1 MTPYHKIIAT
11 ILFFASLFT
20 ATINLSAANTTT
32 SNSIKTQ
39 SSQVQETKK
48 VLKKKLS
55 LDYTNPKFETDLNK
69 DQKEAILTALK
80 KWKGELPVDNAFTV
94 TSIASLKT
102 ENTDINSKVKKSKK
116 ETPNAQVV
124 YMWAKSAN
132 PNWEKDRIPTGEES
146 EEGDPRFIRTEFNV
160 LLKQTKNGKYKA
172 SIERDIEVK
181 NESIDISET
190 PADEKIYQDLFAT
203 NLADNALTAITD
215 VLVEPNDV
223 ISSLS
228 SIGSN
233 FLSSSLSSSNQSNS
247 SAISSTT
254 SQAISSTYVQ
264 SSNSNNSSSMKSI
277 SFLDILFGSVKA
289 SAENYSWPWKSGDR
303 WYVGQSWHECQ
314 PYYGGGNN
322 YNDLTT
328 TGCALDI
335 APYNGVSSDILAPIS
350 GTVKRACGD
359 QLQSSLQIGQVSILH
374 LETNSNIVNNP
385 QGVNVSKSTKIGRV
399 FTPPNRPY
407 DTTFGTSY
415 RYYWFQ
421 YSDGSWFF
429 RTPCGETGGTHIH
442 LRMEP
447 ITETYN
453 GSRVYQGNMLISG
466 ENIQG
471 STSYRN
477 GNTSSLFTSDNT
489 PPVATPTRPPVY
501 NNNPGTIDLRG
512 NPQTWSLDVQNYG
525 ELNGNGTY
533 DQTPVNM
540 IYRPNSANNAQ
551 KWQYYPNTKE
561 IKGMN
566 DMCLEAGFANEGD
579 FARVQTCSNNSNQ
592 KWTFNSNKTLSIDY
606 TNRCL
611 QYENQYSG
619 VNNFHLVVRNCSAG
633 GNQIWD
639 GNGMNIPAAIIDS
652 NINTVLPPQADYN
665 WAMDDRCGTAD
676 NTQVV
681 MRGRNNGDCQKMRY
695 NVSNQTITNPYAK
708 CLDAGNVN
716 DTNNNWLRFSTCN
729 NGNNQ
734 KWKQETQS
742 AGGRIWSLQKNSAN
756 QTLCIEYQS
765 LTDQYG
771 LNVVPC
777 NGNQGQKWY
786 ADVLNPYSESIP
798 STLPP
803 TLTLKAFLSGP
814 YNTAN
819 ANMNKGLNPNIL
831 PLNEPYCVT
840 PWNYCGG
847 ETIATRANINSSF
860 VDWVL
865 VEIRNNSGA
874 IVQQKAG
881 LISQSGYVY
890 DINGN
895 TLTIP
900 NITSSGNY
908 KVIIKHRNHIA
919 VSMNNINFTPGNN
932 TNLNFTNNVSVTASN
947 QCLVATGVYALC
959 LGDVN
964 KDTYID
970 ASDRTIVANAS
981 EYANTYSQNDVN
993 LDGSIDAIDRS
1004 KMQTIQDRVTNI

>member
-11 ILFFASLFT
+11 ILFVASIFT
-20 ATINLSAANTTT
+20 ATINLSAANSTN
-32 SNSIKTQ
+32 SNSSKIQ

-102 ENTDINSKVKKSKK
+102 DTNETTSKVKKSKK

-124 YMWAKSAN
+124 YMWARSVN
-132 PNWEKDRIPTGEES
+132 PNWSKDRIPTGEES

-172 SIERDIEVK
+172 SIERDVEVK

-203 NLADNALTAITD
+203 NLADNALTATTD
-215 VLVEPNDV
+215 VLIE
-223 ISSLS
+223 
-228 SIGSN
+228 SN
-233 FLSSSLSSSNQSNS
+233 EATSSSNS
-247 SAISSTT
+247 SSSSISSTT
-254 SQAISSTYVQ
+254 SQVLSTASEQ
-264 SSNSNNSSSMKSI
+264 STNSNNSSAIKSL
-277 SFLDILFGSVKA
+277 SFLDILFGTPKV
-289 SAENYSWPWKSGDR
+289 SAGEYDYSLPWKSGDY
-303 WYVGQSWHECQ
+303 WATSQSWHECYS
-314 PYYGGGNN
+314 YYTVN
-322 YNDLTT
+322 TVS
-328 TGCALDI
+328 GCAFDLY
-335 APYNGVSSDILAPIS
+335 PYNGASSKIIAPIS
-350 GTVKRACGD
+350 GTITRVCNDGVQSQVK
-359 QLQSSLQIGQVSILH
+359 IGNLSMLHLNANLDINPTTSGVSI
-374 LETNSNIVNNP
+374 
-385 QGVNVSKSTKIGRV
+385 SKSTSIGDIY
-399 FTPPNRPY
+399 PY
-407 DTTFGTSY
+407 AIPA
-415 RYYWFQ
+415 
-421 YSDGSWFF
+421 GSV
-429 RTPCGETGGTHIH
+429 TYQCGVSTAAHVH
-442 LRMEP
+442 LKMSS
-447 ITETYN
+447 IGANN
-453 GSRVYQGNMLISG
+453 GSFSFDSHTFYGNQDYS
-466 ENIQG
+466 NKAF
-471 STSYRN
+471 R
-477 GNTSSLFTSDNT
+477 SSNT
-489 PPVATPTRPPVY
+489 PPVTRPPVY

-512 NPQTWSLDVQNYG
+512 NPETWSFDVLGYG
-525 ELNGNGTY
+525 TLNGAGNY

-540 IYRPNSANNAQ
+540 VKRTTNPNYAQ
-551 KWQYYPNTKE
+551 KWQYYSNTKE

-566 DMCLEAGFANEGD
+566 DMCLDPGQGSDGEFL
-579 FARVQTCSNNSNQ
+579 RVNACTGNTNQ
-592 KWTFNSNKTLSIDY
+592 KWNFNSNYTISNDY
-606 TNRCL
+606 GGRCV
-611 QYENQYSG
+611 QYENQFPG
-619 VNNFHLVVRNCSAG
+619 ITAFHLIMRNCNSG

-639 GNGMNIPAAIIDS
+639 GNGMNIPAPVIDS
-652 NINTVLPPQADYN
+652 NINTVLPPQANYS
-665 WAMDDRCGTAD
+665 WAMDDRCGTVD

-681 MRGRNNGDCQKMRY
+681 MRGRNDASNCQKMRY

-734 KWKQETQS
+734 KWKQEPQS

-814 YNTAN
+814 YNATN
-819 ANMNKGLNPNIL
+819 ANMDKGLNPNIL

-860 VDWVL
+860 VDRVL
-865 VEIRNNSGA
+865 IEIRNSSNA

-890 DINGN
+890 DFNSN
-895 TLTIP
+895 TLTLP

-908 KVIIKHRNHIA
+908 KVIIRHRNHIA
-919 VSMNNINFTPGNN
+919 VSTNNINFTPGNN
-932 TNLNFTNNVSVTASN
+932 TNLNFTNNVNVTGSN
-947 QCLVATGVYALC
+947 QCTVATGIYALC
-959 LGDVN
+959 FGDVN

-970 ASDRTIVANAS
+970 ASDRTIVGNAS
-981 EYANTYSQNDVN
+981 EYANIYSQNDVN
-993 LDGSIDAIDRS
+993 LDGNIDASDRS
-1004 KMQTIQDRVTNI
+1004 KMQSVQDRVTNI